1 MLIPDYG
8 KANNCLMKERTVN
21 MKKSVGGRVFET
33 VNALFMCFMI
43 LIMLYPLLYVLF
55 ASFSEPAS
63 FMMHRGVLLK
73 PAGFS
78 TYAYKM
84 MAGNTALWR
93 GFGNTFIIEILG
105 VSTNVLLTSF
115 GAYFLTR
122 REFPFRRQIMF
133 LIVFTMY
140 FSGGTIP
147 FYFAVRNLGLED
159 SYLALVLPVAINTFN
174 LIVLRTAY
182 QSVPESLY
190 ESAQLDGAG
199 HFRILFKIFF
209 PLTKAT
215 TMVIVL
221 YYAVEHWNSWFNAML
236 FLSSREKF
244 PLQLILREI
253 LLQNDTSAMTQ
264 NVDTGDRSL
273 VSQTIQYAVIIV
285 STLPILCVYPFIQKY
300 FVKGVM
306 VGAVKE

>member
-1 MLIPDYG
+1 
-8 KANNCLMKERTVN
+8 
-21 MKKSVGGRVFET
+21 MKKSISERAFGI
-33 VNALFMCFMI
+33 VNTLFMCLMI
-43 LIMLYPLLYVLF
+43 LVMLYPLLYVLF
-55 ASFSEPAS
+55 ASFSDPAA
-63 FMMHRGVLLK
+63 FMAHHGLLLR

-78 TYAYKM
+78 NYAYKTIVSDM
-84 MAGNTALWR
+84 TLWR
-93 GFGNTFIIEILG
+93 GFRNTFIVEIFG
-105 VSTNVLLTSF
+105 VSLNVLLTSF

-122 REFPFRRQIMF
+122 KEFPLRKQIMF

-147 FYFAVRNLGLED
+147 FYFAVKNLGLED
-159 SYLALVLPVAINTFN
+159 TYMSLILPVAINTFN

-182 QSVPESLY
+182 QNVPESLY

-199 HFRILFKIFF
+199 HFRILFKIFL

-244 PLQLILREI
+244 PLQLVLREI
-253 LLQNDTSAMTQ
+253 LIQNDTSAMTQ
-264 NVDTGDRSL
+264 NVDAGDRSL
-273 VSQTIQYAVIIV
+273 VAQTIQYAIIIV

-306 VGAVKE
+306 VGAVKG

>member
-1 MLIPDYG
+1 
-8 KANNCLMKERTVN
+8 
-21 MKKSVGGRVFET
+21 MKKSIGERVFEI
-33 VNALFMCFMI
+33 VNTMFMCLMI
-43 LIMLYPLLYVLF
+43 LVMLYPLLYVLF
-55 ASFSEPAS
+55 ASFSDPAA
-63 FMMHRGVLLK
+63 FMAHRGVLLR

-78 TYAYKM
+78 NYAYKTIVS
-84 MAGNTALWR
+84 NITLWR
-93 GFGNTFIIEILG
+93 GFGNTFIVEIFG
-105 VSTNVLLTSF
+105 VSLNVLLTSF

-122 REFPFRRQIMF
+122 KEFPLRKQIMF

-147 FYFAVRNLGLED
+147 FYFAVKNLGLED
-159 SYLALVLPVAINTFN
+159 TYLSLILPVAVNTFN

-182 QSVPESLY
+182 QGVPESLY

-244 PLQLILREI
+244 PLQLVLREI
-253 LLQNDTSAMTQ
+253 LIQNDTSAMTQ
-264 NVDTGDRSL
+264 DVGAGDRSL
-273 VSQTIQYAVIIV
+273 VAQTIQYAIIVV

-306 VGAVKE
+306 VGAVKG